1 MKLVWLVF
9 FLMTAFMA
17 LLGSLLVE
25 KSTHTSH
32 AMIETAGA
40 LSEQLKQQDEKLAL
54 AQTQLEQVTQQL
66 ADIKQSQPE
75 TAIQP
80 AVIQSKLREDRAKQ
94 TALQQES
101 TRLTK
106 WSDKLK
112 SEKLRIQTSQQQIE
126 TAKRQVDAD
135 EKLLDLEI
143 LTSVIENRVQKK
155 LNAITAANSQ
165 ASAKPAPEA
174 QVALKGADVFGE
186 TPYVAPAPPVV
197 QVAHADTKSTS
208 EIMARKAELI
218 ETRKKLATQQQVLD
232 DDKRKLA
239 KELVQLNIQ
248 QLAHAKALKESSL
261 GANP

>member
-66 ADIKQSQPE
+66 ADIKQSKPE
-75 TAIQP
+75 AAVQP
-80 AVIQSKLREDRAKQ
+80 AVIQSKLREDRTRQA
-94 TALQQES
+94 ALQQE
-101 TRLTK
+101 TLRLTK
-106 WSDKLK
+106 WSDKLN
-112 SEKLRIQTSQQQIE
+112 SEKLRIQNSQQQIE
-126 TAKRQVDAD
+126 AAKRQVDAD

-155 LNAITAANSQ
+155 INAITAANSQ

-174 QVALKGADVFGE
+174 QVALKGADLFGE

-197 QVAHADTKSTS
+197 QVTHTDTKPNSD
-208 EIMARKAELI
+208 IIARKNDLTES
-218 ETRKKLATQQQVLD
+218 RKKLVTQQQALD
-232 DDKRKLA
+232 DDKRNLA
-239 KELVQLNIQ
+239 KELAQLNLQ
-248 QLAHAKALKESSL
+248 QQVHAKALKRSSL